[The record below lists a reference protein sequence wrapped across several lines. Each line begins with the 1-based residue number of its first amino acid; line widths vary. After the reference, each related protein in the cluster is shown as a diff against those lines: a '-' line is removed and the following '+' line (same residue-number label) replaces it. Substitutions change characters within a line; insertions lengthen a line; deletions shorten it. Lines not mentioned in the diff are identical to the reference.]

1 MRTTSLLVFSQEEAQ
16 TLRDVIASP
25 LLTQEPEYLRV
36 LTHFVKAT
44 DGLVVDEIKVFTTRE
59 IAND

>member
-1 MRTTSLLVFSQEEAQ
+1 MSMRTTSLLVFSQEEAQ

-25 LLTQEPEYLRV
+25 LLTQE
-36 LTHFVKAT
+36 HFVKAT